1 MKNRTDTKK
10 LALLE
15 QQQAEDRA
23 RAVAAQTAAAAPKPL
38 ETALD
43 TQSQDWLNATSGKNG
58 PLDITTLSAMKP
70 NLSLY
75 DNAVNRQQGERMGIG
90 ALALGAQ
97 NTNPGLGQL
106 LRQQSEDQRQQAAAG
121 QLENAYR
128 TTDAQMRGSILPLL
142 GLQQN
147 RTMGLAGLASNAS
160 QNATNQYA
168 NFRPAPSFWS
178 QLLLS
183 GIGGAAQIGQ
193 GMATGGTG
201 LFRP

>member
-1 MKNRTDTKK
+1 MTNKTDKAK
-10 LALLE
+10 LAMLE
-15 QQQAEDRA
+15 KQQAEDRA
-23 RAVAAQTAAAAPKPL
+23 RQQALMTQAAQPKPL
-38 ETALD
+38 ETAVD
-43 TQSQDWLNATSGKNG
+43 TQSQEWLDATSGKNG

-90 ALALGAQ
+90 ALRLGAE

-106 LRQQSEDQRQQAAAG
+106 LRQQSEDQRQQAASG

-147 RTMGLAGLASNAS
+147 RSMGLASLASGQS
-160 QNATNQYA
+160 QNSTNQYT
-168 NFRPAPSFWS
+168 NFRPAPSIW
-178 QLLLS
+178 QNLLLTGIQGAA
-183 GIGGAAQIGQ
+183 GIGA

-201 LFRP
+201 FFKP